1 MGFEMQEEE
10 QVLSNVETWDLDQ
23 IVVSPGA
30 QKPRAVVSV
39 SFNRA
44 DFERVADA
52 AHRSDM
58 KTSEFIR
65 TASLDK
71 ASVATKVTLFG
82 LVGTSQV
89 GFITNFNAVVFAGT
103 SIAAPIYKSH
113 DEEMLLTAN
122 VITSP

>member
-1 MGFEMQEEE
+1 MQEEE
-10 QVLSNVETWDLDQ
+10 QVLRNAETWDIDQ
-23 IVVSPGA
+23 AVVSRGA

-44 DFERVADA
+44 DFERVAHA

-65 TASLDK
+65 TASLEK
-71 ASVATKVTLFG
+71 ATAVTRITLFG

-89 GFITNFNAVVFAGT
+89 GFITNVNAMVIAGT
-103 SIAAPIYKSH
+103 SIEAPTYKSH
-113 DEEMLLTAN
+113 DEELLPAG
-122 VITSP
+122 

>member
-1 MGFEMQEEE
+1 MQEEE
-10 QVLSNVETWDLDQ
+10 QVLSNVETWDIDQ
-23 IVVSPGA
+23 VVVSPGV

-44 DFERVADA
+44 DFERVAHA

-65 TASLDK
+65 TASLEK
-71 ASVATKVTLFG
+71 ATAATKMTLFV

-89 GFITNFNAVVFAGT
+89 GFITNVNAMINAGT
-103 SIAAPIYKSH
+103 SIEAPTYKSH
-113 DEEMLLTAN
+113 DEELLPAG
-122 VITSP
+122 